1 MQLDS
6 SDNDL
11 QALFNRMIFFL
22 LILDKKYLEDVS
34 IKRTGLKQQK
44 FIFSLSKDEKWER
57 GFW

>member
-22 LILDKKYLEDVS
+22 LILGKKYLEDVS
-34 IKRTGLKQQK
+34 IKRTGLKQ
-44 FIFSLSKDEKWER
+44 
-57 GFW
+57 